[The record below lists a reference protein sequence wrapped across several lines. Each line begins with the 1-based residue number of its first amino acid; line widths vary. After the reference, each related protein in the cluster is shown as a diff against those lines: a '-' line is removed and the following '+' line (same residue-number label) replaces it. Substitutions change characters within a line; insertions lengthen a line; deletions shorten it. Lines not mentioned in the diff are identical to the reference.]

1 MNIQVVLLHVTQ
13 VSRKE
18 GSLPDF
24 FPPDRASFTCKKR
37 FQSQVF
43 KQSTF
48 TLLKSLTLRRLSLKK
63 NIIFQR
69 FNFSILTEKFRAKW
83 LLTGKTQVEH
93 IFFFIQDAS
102 FK

>member
-48 TLLKSLTLRRLSLKK
+48 TLLKSDTKKVISQK